1 MPANLTTQYLEAET
15 RYRSAKTPE
24 EKLQAL
30 EEMLAVIPKHKG
42 TEKLQAEIKQKI
54 SKFRKSQEER
64 KSKGKTFDPYLI
76 EKVGAAQIAII
87 GSPNSGKS
95 TLLSLLTHAHPEIAD
110 YPFTTISPLPGMME
124 YEDIQIQLI
133 DFPPWL
139 EGKIEGHAIGALGRA
154 DGVIVVMDGKS
165 ERLLEEMESL
175 LRDLKDS
182 KIELS
187 KEKSLILVNKIET
200 PLEQENLSLFKEL
213 YEERFTIRGVSL
225 LHISEEEKQEL
236 KKDIFNLAGIIRIY
250 TKPPGKPPDL
260 SRPFIL
266 KKGETVKDLASTI
279 HKDLAHTLKGARVWG
294 SAKFEGQLVTPDYVL
309 QDRDIVEI
317 KA

>member
-1 MPANLTTQYLEAET
+1 MPANLTPQYLEAET

-187 KEKSLILVNKIET
+187 KEKSLILVNKVET

-213 YEERFTIRGVSL
+213 YEEKFTIRGVSL

-236 KKDIFNLAGIIRIY
+236 KRDIFNLAGIIRIY
-250 TKPPGKPPDL
+250 SKPPGKPPDL

>member
-1 MPANLTTQYLEAET
+1 MPANLTPQYLEAET

-54 SKFRKSQEER
+54 SKLRKSQEER

-213 YEERFTIRGVSL
+213 YEEKFTIRGVSL

-236 KKDIFNLAGIIRIY
+236 KRDIFNLAGIIRIY

>member
-1 MPANLTTQYLEAET
+1 LPANLTPQYLEAET

-54 SKFRKSQEER
+54 SKLRKSQEER

-236 KKDIFNLAGIIRIY
+236 KRDIFNLAGIIRIY

-294 SAKFEGQLVTPDYVL
+294 SAKFEGQLVTPDYIL

>member
-1 MPANLTTQYLEAET
+1 MPANLTPQYLEAET

-54 SKFRKSQEER
+54 SKLRKSQEER

-187 KEKSLILVNKIET
+187 KEKSLILVNKVET

-213 YEERFTIRGVSL
+213 YEEKFTIRGVSL

-236 KKDIFNLAGIIRIY
+236 KRDIFNLAGIIRIY
-250 TKPPGKPPDL
+250 SKPPGKPPDL

>member
-1 MPANLTTQYLEAET
+1 LPANLTPQYLEAET

-54 SKFRKSQEER
+54 SKLRKSQEER

-200 PLEQENLSLFKEL
+200 PLEQENLSLFIEL
-213 YEERFTIRGVSL
+213 YEEKFTIRGVSL

-236 KKDIFNLAGIIRIY
+236 KRDIFNLAGIIRIY

-294 SAKFEGQLVTPDYVL
+294 SAKFEGQLVTPDYIL

>member
-1 MPANLTTQYLEAET
+1 MPANLTPQYLEAET

-54 SKFRKSQEER
+54 SKLRKSQEER

-236 KKDIFNLAGIIRIY
+236 KRDIFNLAGIIRIY

-294 SAKFEGQLVTPDYVL
+294 SAKFEGQLVTPDYIL

>member
-1 MPANLTTQYLEAET
+1 MPANLTPQYLEAET

-54 SKFRKSQEER
+54 SKLRKSQEER

-187 KEKSLILVNKIET
+187 KEKSLILVNKVET

-213 YEERFTIRGVSL
+213 YEEKFTIRGVSL

-236 KKDIFNLAGIIRIY
+236 KRDIFNLAGIIRIY

>member
-1 MPANLTTQYLEAET
+1 
-15 RYRSAKTPE
+15 
-24 EKLQAL
+24 
-30 EEMLAVIPKHKG
+30 MLAIIPKHKG

-54 SKFRKSQEER
+54 SKLRKSQEER

-139 EGKIEGHAIGALGRA
+139 EGKIEGHALGALGRA
-154 DGVIVVMDGKS
+154 DGVIIVMDGKS
-165 ERLLEEMESL
+165 ENLLEEMESL
-175 LRDLKDS
+175 LKDLKDS

-187 KEKSLILVNKIET
+187 KGKSLILVNKIET
-200 PLEQENLSLFKEL
+200 PLEQENLSIFKEL
-213 YEERFTIRGVSL
+213 YGERFTIRGVSL
-225 LHISEEEKQEL
+225 LRISEEEKKEL
-236 KKDIFNLAGIIRIY
+236 KRDIFNLAGIIRIY
-250 TKPPGKPPDL
+250 SKPPGKPPDL

-294 SAKFEGQLVTPDYVL
+294 SAKFEGQLVTPDYIL
-309 QDRDIVEI
+309 HDRDIVEI
-317 KA
+317 KV

>member
-1 MPANLTTQYLEAET
+1 LPANLTPQYLEAET

-187 KEKSLILVNKIET
+187 KEKSLILVNKVET

-213 YEERFTIRGVSL
+213 YEEKFTIRGVSL

-236 KKDIFNLAGIIRIY
+236 KRDIFNLAGIIRIY
-250 TKPPGKPPDL
+250 SKPPGKPPDL

>member
-1 MPANLTTQYLEAET
+1 MPANLTPQYLEAET

-54 SKFRKSQEER
+54 SKLRKSQEER
-64 KSKGKTFDPYLI
+64 KSKGKTFDPYRI

-165 ERLLEEMESL
+165 ERLLEEMKSL

-187 KEKSLILVNKIET
+187 KERSLILVNKIET
-200 PLEQENLSLFKEL
+200 PLERENLSLFKEL
-213 YEERFTIRGVSL
+213 YEEKFTIRGVSL

-236 KKDIFNLAGIIRIY
+236 KRDIFNLVGIIRIY
-250 TKPPGKPPDL
+250 SKPPGKPPDL

-294 SAKFEGQLVTPDYVL
+294 SAKFEGQLVTPDYIL